1 VQLEQIT
8 ATTTI
13 ATTTRSKEEQ
23 QEEKQIADKLSK
35 IINKK

>member
-13 ATTTRSKEEQ
+13 ATTTGSKEEQ

>member
-13 ATTTRSKEEQ
+13 ATTTGSKEEQ
-23 QEEKQIADKLSK
+23 QEEKQIADKLPK